1 MFPVILP
8 LFRTPFCSLHCQ
20 QFLHFSPHVL
30 YSFLHSFLRACSEQ
44 SHLIFHVFTFCHVS
58 PCNFLFLLQRTPQRI
73 IRNINLHVPY
83 LFFHL
88 LQTEFQP
95 FLALSPAKG
104 VCFLGLLSGWSL
116 ANWRLFIQPD
126 SHSLLQALAGWITTC
141 YDLLQQG
148 CFLSFWWVNQQ
159 GLFSI

>member
-8 LFRTPFCSLHCQ
+8 FFRTPFCSLHCQ

-30 YSFLHSFLRACSEQ
+30 YTFLHSFLRTCSEQ

-73 IRNINLHVPY
+73 IRNINLHMPY

-95 FLALSPAKG
+95 FLALSPAKVFPWPALWLVFG
-104 VCFLGLLSGWSL
+104 QLEAVHTTWQPQSPPGSCRLDHHLLRLVTAGLLSEFLMS
-116 ANWRLFIQPD
+116 Q
-126 SHSLLQALAGWITTC
+126 SAGP
-141 YDLLQQG
+141 
-148 CFLSFWWVNQQ
+148 V
-159 GLFSI
+159 